1 VKHAEAMGA
10 HAVLVKTASDITS
23 ALKEAK
29 QRKGVSVVVI
39 PVDPEKRMPPLGT
52 WWDVPV
58 AEVSTIDKTRQ
69 TRANYEKVTKK
80 QRTVFA

>member
-1 VKHAEAMGA
+1 MGA

-39 PVDPEKRMPPLGT
+39 PVDPEKRMPSLGT

-58 AEVSTIDKTRQ
+58 AEVSGIEKTRQ
-69 TRANYEKVTKK
+69 TREKYEKAAKK

>member
-1 VKHAEAMGA
+1 
-10 HAVLVKTASDITS
+10 
-23 ALKEAK
+23 
-29 QRKGVSVVVI
+29 VVVVL
-39 PVDPEKRMPPLGT
+39 VDPEKRMPPLGT

-69 TRANYEKVTKK
+69 TRANYEKVAKK